1 MRLSEPLILTRQ
13 IWDYLSLVRTVYDD
27 NKYSQTRWFY
37 IDNYRS
43 KFKSDFEECALVVH
57 VRI

>member
-13 IWDYLSLVRTVYDD
+13 IWDYLSLVRTLYDD

-43 KFKSDFEECALVVH
+43 KFKSDFEE
-57 VRI
+57 